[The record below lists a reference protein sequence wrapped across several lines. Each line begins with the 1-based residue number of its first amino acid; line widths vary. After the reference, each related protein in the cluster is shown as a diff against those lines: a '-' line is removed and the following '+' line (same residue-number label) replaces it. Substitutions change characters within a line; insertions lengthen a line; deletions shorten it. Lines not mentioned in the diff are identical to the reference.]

1 MHDFSNRVPSDRE
14 QQVIELVAQG
24 HTNRGVAEALGISE
38 YAVKNDLRLI
48 YNKLG
53 FWNRVE
59 LALWYEARRDER
71 DKSLIVQPVV

>member
-1 MHDFSNRVPSDRE
+1 MQDYPNRVPSDRE

-24 HTNRGVAEALGISE
+24 NTNRGVAEALGISE
-38 YAVKNDLRLI
+38 YAVKNDLRII

-59 LALWYEARRDER
+59 LALWYEARRNER
-71 DKSLIVQPVV
+71 EASLAVA

>member
-1 MHDFSNRVPSDRE
+1 MQDYPNRVPSDRE

-24 HTNRGVAEALGISE
+24 HTNRGVAQALGISE

-59 LALWYEARRDER
+59 LALWYEARRIER
-71 DKSLIVQPVV
+71 EAGLTSGVAV

>member
-1 MHDFSNRVPSDRE
+1 MPDQSNRAPSDRE

-24 HTNRGVAEALGISE
+24 RTNRGVAEALGISE
-38 YAVKNDLRLI
+38 YAVKNDLRII

-59 LALWYEARRDER
+59 LALWYEARRNER
-71 DKSLIVQPVV
+71 ETGLAPGAPA

>member
-1 MHDFSNRVPSDRE
+1 VQDYPDRVPSDRE

-24 HTNRGVAEALGISE
+24 HTNRGVAEALGVSE
-38 YAVKNDLRLI
+38 YAIKNELRII

-59 LALWYEARRDER
+59 LALWYEARRNER
-71 DKSLIVQPVV
+71 EAGLAPGVVA

>member
-1 MHDFSNRVPSDRE
+1 MQDYPNRVPSDRE

-24 HTNRGVAEALGISE
+24 HTNRGVAQALGISE

-59 LALWYEARRDER
+59 LALWYEARRNER
-71 DKSLIVQPVV
+71 ETGLAVEAVA

>member
-1 MHDFSNRVPSDRE
+1 VPDHPNRVPSDRE

-24 HTNRGVAEALGISE
+24 HTNRGVAQALGISE
-38 YAVKNDLRLI
+38 YAVKNDLRII

-59 LALWYEARRDER
+59 LALWYEARRNEGEG
-71 DKSLIVQPVV
+71 SLAPGAVA

>member
-1 MHDFSNRVPSDRE
+1 MQYNPNRTPSGRE

-24 HTNRGVAEALGISE
+24 HTNRGVAQALGISE

-48 YNKLG
+48 YDKLG

-59 LALWYEARRDER
+59 LALWYEARRSER
-71 DKSLIVQPVV
+71 ETSLEAQPAV

>member
-1 MHDFSNRVPSDRE
+1 MQDYPNRVPSDRE

-24 HTNRGVAEALGISE
+24 HTNRRVAEALGISE
-38 YAVKNDLRLI
+38 YAVKNDLRII

-59 LALWYEARRDER
+59 LALWYEARRNER
-71 DKSLIVQPVV
+71 EGSLAPGAVA

>member
-1 MHDFSNRVPSDRE
+1 VQDYPNRVPSDRE

-24 HTNRGVAEALGISE
+24 HTNRGVAQALGISE

-59 LALWYEARRDER
+59 LALWYEARRNER
-71 DKSLIVQPVV
+71 ETGLAVEAVA

>member
-1 MHDFSNRVPSDRE
+1 MQDYANRVPSDRE

-24 HTNRGVAEALGISE
+24 HTNRGIAEALGISE
-38 YAVKNDLRLI
+38 YAVKNDLRII

-59 LALWYEARRDER
+59 LALWYEARRNER
-71 DKSLIVQPVV
+71 EAGLAPAVVA